1 MKTIQAHAHILTDEG
16 ANASSVKATL
26 ETYLLS
32 SQRWVKLASAKSDT
46 RGIWQVSATRLKQ
59 GVFYA
64 PVLRLIEAGDP
75 VPRVLALGGYISYD
89 KTKQVLSV
97 DFGRIERL
105 AETAYRLTASASIF
119 KRSKL
124 TIAGQAKKARI
135 SFTNLLRAG
144 SLTAADRERVA
155 IVAGAERSAIKAN
168 PVLENFDAEVLKFRA
183 KEAGLQSTILQ
194 KDALLTSRNV
204 ELAKT
209 RSQVTA
215 LEQQLSSSI
224 VLEKKLKEQNKT
236 FVEESKRKTPIQSI
250 AANIGTEMDIAN
262 KKLRSEKRPYRF
274 GRIELDLRGTISTD
288 GQSMTLASL
297 VDLKTLGG
305 AAVLPGVKFEILPD
319 TIPTE
324 SITDV
329 DVPDVTGLTE
339 TAVRRLLQAVGLRLE
354 MVHKSIEPTTNIPI
368 GLSIQQS
375 PVAGTKLARTEI
387 VLVVFAIAKTNAEE
401 VT

>member
-16 ANASSVKATL
+16 TNASGVTATL
-26 ETYLLS
+26 QTYLLS
-32 SQRWVKLASAKSDT
+32 SQRWIKLASAKSNT
-46 RGIWQVSATRLKQ
+46 RGIWQASTTRLQQ
-59 GVFYA
+59 GAFYA
-64 PVLRLIEAGDP
+64 PVLRLIETGNP
-75 VPRVLALGGYISYD
+75 VPRVLAMGGYISYD
-89 KTKQVLSV
+89 KTKQVLTV
-97 DFGRIERL
+97 DFGSIERL
-105 AETAYRLTASASIF
+105 EETAYRLTASASIF

-144 SLTAADRERVA
+144 SLVATDREPVT
-155 IVAGAERSAIKAN
+155 IVTDAERLTIKPN
-168 PVLENFDAEVLKFRA
+168 PVLENFDAEVLKFKA
-183 KEAGLQSTILQ
+183 KEASLQSTIIQ
-194 KDALLTSRNV
+194 KNALLTSRNV
-204 ELAKT
+204 ELANIK
-209 RSQVTA
+209 SQVTT

-224 VLEKKLKEQNKT
+224 ALEKKLKEQNKT
-236 FVEESKRKTPIQSI
+236 FVDESKRKTPIQSI
-250 AANIGTEMDIAN
+250 AANIGTEMDVAN

-297 VDLKTLGG
+297 VDLKALGG
-305 AAVLPGVKFEILPD
+305 AAVLPGVKFELLPD
-319 TIPTE
+319 TVPTE
-324 SITDV
+324 SKTDV
-329 DVPDVTGLTE
+329 EVPDVTGLTE

-368 GLSIQQS
+368 GISIQQS
-375 PVAGTKLARTEI
+375 PVAGTKLARTET